1 MATTKRII
9 KISKEEHDRL
19 KRDYG
24 NTFDLYFQVDQH
36 YVIGDLKDLKA
47 AGVPLNVTFY

>member
-19 KRDYG
+19 KKDYG
-24 NTFDLYFQVDQH
+24 YIFDLYFQVDQH

-47 AGVPLNVTFY
+47 AGVPLDVPFY

>member
-24 NTFDLYFQVDQH
+24 STFDLYFQDNA
-36 YVIGDLKDLKA
+36 YYIIGDIKDLREI
-47 AGVPLNVTFY
+47 GVPLDVPFY